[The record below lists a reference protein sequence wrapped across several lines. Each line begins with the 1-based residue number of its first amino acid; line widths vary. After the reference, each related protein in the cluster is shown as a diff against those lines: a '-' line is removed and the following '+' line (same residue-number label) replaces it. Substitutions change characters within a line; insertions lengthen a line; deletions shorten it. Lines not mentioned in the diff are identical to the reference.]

1 MGLCLYRHLAQRRLE
16 ALLPFRLCCCV
27 AYHLLR
33 PSRCPLLHYCC
44 HNGSFMSPVF
54 WTGFTSGFTSGFTGG
69 SLDRRRTVPVTP
81 LVECRLQI
89 APLFWALLLT
99 SRHFPPCLSACG
111 FGSSCFFWGDG
122 FGGTLLWLGAYFK
135 LPLAPIVSPV
145 LLPTL
150 GRPIDCYLMLLLV

>member
-16 ALLPFRLCCCV
+16 ALLPFRLCCCI
-27 AYHLLR
+27 AYRLLR

-44 HNGSFMSPVF
+44 HHGSFMSPVF

-69 SLDRRRTVPVTP
+69 SLDRRRTVPAAP
-81 LVECRLQI
+81 LVECRLQL

-111 FGSSCFFWGDG
+111 FGRYCFSGVMVLGGLSCGWVRISSCHSRPLFR
-122 FGGTLLWLGAYFK
+122 LCCYLPLGA
-135 LPLAPIVSPV
+135 
-145 LLPTL
+145 
-150 GRPIDCYLMLLLV
+150 LLLAI